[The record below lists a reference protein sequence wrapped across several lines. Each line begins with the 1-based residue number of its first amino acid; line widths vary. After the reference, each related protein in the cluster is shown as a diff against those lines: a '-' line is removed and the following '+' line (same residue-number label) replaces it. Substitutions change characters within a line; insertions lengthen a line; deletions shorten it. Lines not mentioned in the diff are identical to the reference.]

1 MKLDNKSD
9 YSINFTRKALNTI
22 SKHADLNKPE
32 EGRMFIALLK
42 TSNDVTSNQT
52 LFTVMLSEFTDE
64 QVKTSMKGLDF
75 KESTSK
81 SDDDKGE
88 ID

>member
-1 MKLDNKSD
+1 
-9 YSINFTRKALNTI
+9 
-22 SKHADLNKPE
+22 
-32 EGRMFIALLK
+32 MFITLLK
-42 TSNDVTSNQT
+42 TSNDVISNQT
-52 LFTVMLSEFTDE
+52 LFTVKLSEFADE